1 MSLPERCSAN
11 VSCSDMYRSIVISS
25 IVSKMLDN
33 VIIEQQQ
40 LSLPTSPYK
49 FRLKSKTSRALCT
62 TMIVGISLG
71 ISYHL
76 EKRNHS
82 VCLLLL
88 DASKAFDKVS
98 FDISFKL
105 LPKKLCI
112 VVVQYIH

>member
-1 MSLPERCSAN
+1 
-11 VSCSDMYRSIVISS
+11 
-25 IVSKMLDN
+25 MLDN
-33 VIIEQQQ
+33 VIIEQQ
-40 LSLPTSPYK
+40 LSLATSPYK
-49 FRLKSKTSRALCT
+49 FRLKSKASRALCT
-62 TMIVGISLG
+62 TMIVGILLG

-105 LPKKLCI
+105 LLKKLWHRVLFNHC
-112 VVVQYIH
+112 YIIMYVNHKCYVK